1 MPDVA
6 PPFQFASRAGH
17 CQNGSLTPERIERV
31 LAEFRDWLTELP
43 PANDEPAPASE
54 PVDLHALIGQFVALR
69 HEVNLQTKAARA
81 SLEQNAAALR
91 QLEETVAEIRNPP
104 PKPEVEEAVDLKPLL
119 KMIVDIYDALA
130 MAVRQVE
137 KQKTAIFGG
146 LDTVL
151 DSAAIEAPPEGTST
165 GMRPGFW
172 ARLFGAVDPATNAL
186 TLMDW
191 HRRVTA
197 NLQQREQ
204 KVREACDFLKQ
215 ALDGLL
221 IGYTMSLNRIDRAL
235 PAFGLEAMNCAGQRF
250 DPETME
256 VVDTVAGSNRAA
268 GEVVEEVRRGYR
280 WNDQIFRYA
289 QVRVAR

>member
-1 MPDVA
+1 M
-6 PPFQFASRAGH
+6 
-17 CQNGSLTPERIERV
+17 TPERIERV
-31 LAEFRDWLTELP
+31 LAEFRDWLTDLP
-43 PANDEPAPASE
+43 PADGEPTPASE

-91 QLEETVAEIRNPP
+91 QLEEAVAEIRNPP
-104 PKPEVEEAVDLKPLL
+104 EEPAVESAVDLKPLL
-119 KMIVDIYDALA
+119 KTVVDVYDALA

-137 KQKTAIFGG
+137 RQKAAIVAG
-146 LDTVL
+146 LEAVL
-151 DSAAIEAPPEGTST
+151 DSAAIEAPPEGTSS
-165 GMRPGFW
+165 GARPGFW
-172 ARLFGAVDPATNAL
+172 ARLFGAADPVSNGLA
-186 TLMDW
+186 LMDW

-197 NLQQREQ
+197 NLQQRER

-221 IGYTMSLNRIDRAL
+221 TGYTMSLNRIDRAL
-235 PAFGLEAMNCAGQRF
+235 PAFDLEAMNCTGQRF

-256 VVDTVAGSNRAA
+256 VVDTFAGSDRPA
-268 GEVVEEVRRGYR
+268 GEVIEEVRRGYR
-280 WNDQIFRYA
+280 WNEQIFRYA